1 MGQETFTK
9 RQKEL
14 ARQNRRMEKAVRLR
28 QRREGKVMDDPQ
40 LEDEDPI
47 AGSDLKS
54 PSQGSRPNQ

>member
-1 MGQETFTK
+1 MGRETLTK

-28 QRREGKVMDDPQ
+28 QRREEKVMDAPQ

-54 PSQGSRPNQ
+54 PS